1 MATGRVTKRSVEA
14 IALPAKGKRNH
25 LWDETLKGFGA
36 MVTHTGVRSYLL
48 QYRMGGRGHP
58 SQTITIGRHG
68 SPWTAEKAREQAAD
82 LLELVRKGVDPK
94 ASKAEKR
101 QQEEEA
107 RRDQNEFA
115 FATYVDTFIHRH
127 AVKKKLRST
136 PDIEAVFRRDL
147 KPRFGDRSIKALS
160 RSDITKALDEIGD
173 RSGSAANKA
182 HKWLKKMFNFAVE
195 RGDLHGSPMDRMR
208 PPHEEQSRE
217 RALDDRELRPVWLA
231 CEAIGYPFGPFTQLL
246 LLTGQR
252 LREVAGM
259 RWEEF
264 SEDAR
269 EWLIPGART
278 RNKQPHLLPLCE
290 LARSILLDIKARGID
305 SELVF
310 TTNGRTPVSGFSK
323 AKKRIDNY
331 IAERPESV
339 GVVAPWTFH
348 DLRRTTATGCQRLG
362 IPIDHTEALIN
373 HTGRRRG
380 IVAVYQLYDYRLE
393 KAVAGQRWAEKVISL
408 VGS

>member
-1 MATGRVTKRSVEA
+1 MT
-14 IALPAKGKRNH
+14 
-25 LWDETLKGFGA
+25 
-36 MVTHTGVRSYLL
+36 
-48 QYRMGGRGHP
+48 
-58 SQTITIGRHG
+58 RHG
-68 SPWTAEKAREQAAD
+68 RRTA
-82 LLELVRKGVDPK
+82 
-94 ASKAEKR
+94 
-101 QQEEEA
+101 
-107 RRDQNEFA
+107 
-115 FATYVDTFIHRH
+115 
-127 AVKKKLRST
+127 
-136 PDIEAVFRRDL
+136 FR
-147 KPRFGDRSIKALS
+147 RFGDRSIKALS

-278 RNKQPHLLPLCE
+278 KNKQPHLLPLCE

-362 IPIDHTEALIN
+362 IPIDDTVKQGIKQRYRVILPCEPFRMYNPCRNRPCVIRPVALGF
-373 HTGRRRG
+373 TMSTPR
-380 IVAVYQLYDYRLE
+380 
-393 KAVAGQRWAEKVISL
+393 VAGLSL
-408 VGS
+408 KGRT

>member
-1 MATGRVTKRSVEA
+1 
-14 IALPAKGKRNH
+14 
-25 LWDETLKGFGA
+25 
-36 MVTHTGVRSYLL
+36 
-48 QYRMGGRGHP
+48 
-58 SQTITIGRHG
+58 
-68 SPWTAEKAREQAAD
+68 
-82 LLELVRKGVDPK
+82 
-94 ASKAEKR
+94 
-101 QQEEEA
+101 
-107 RRDQNEFA
+107 
-115 FATYVDTFIHRH
+115 
-127 AVKKKLRST
+127 
-136 PDIEAVFRRDL
+136 
-147 KPRFGDRSIKALS
+147 
-160 RSDITKALDEIGD
+160 
-173 RSGSAANKA
+173 
-182 HKWLKKMFNFAVE
+182 
-195 RGDLHGSPMDRMR
+195 
-208 PPHEEQSRE
+208 
-217 RALDDRELRPVWLA
+217 
-231 CEAIGYPFGPFTQLL
+231 
-246 LLTGQR
+246 
-252 LREVAGM
+252 M

-278 RNKQPHLLPLCE
+278 KNKQPHLLPLCE